1 MREVAASSE
10 RGRGS
15 RVGSRR
21 RGTKAAPQ
29 LSERQRYW
37 LQHIRAAE
45 RAGEPLKHYA
55 KRNRLSEHSLYEAKR
70 RLRELGVI
78 APVAPRRTGAAR
90 FARVAVSEA
99 PRSCPLRA
107 RLASGAVLEW
117 SEAPRGEALREL
129 IGALS

>member
-1 MREVAASSE
+1 MASRS
-10 RGRGS
+10 
-15 RVGSRR
+15 
-21 RGTKAAPQ
+21 RGTKSAPQ

-37 LQHIRAAE
+37 FQHIRAAE
-45 RAGEPLKHYA
+45 RTGEALKHYA
-55 KRNRLSEHSLYEAKR
+55 KRNHLSEHSLYEAKR

-78 APVAPRRTGAAR
+78 APVAPRQTGTPR
-90 FARVAVSEA
+90 FARVAVLEA
-99 PRSCPLRA
+99 PRSSPLRA